1 MIKKLII
8 TYLLFFVF
16 ILNSF
21 PLFSNKALAE
31 LEEMSGDEA
40 YKYYVLDRIDAAD
53 SPDYVKKFAY
63 ENDCFKIMK
72 HYYWSDELFKN
83 KGGVYSC
90 IKDKK
95 VQYIYDY
102 DNKLR
107 FAKWYEKRKF
117 KKPVFGD

>member
-16 ILNSF
+16 ILNCC
-21 PLFSNKALAE
+21 PLFTNKALAE
-31 LEEMSGDEA
+31 LEEMSGDKA

-63 ENDCFKIMK
+63 ENGCFGVIKS
-72 HYYWSDELFKN
+72 YFWSYDLFKN
-83 KGGVYSC
+83 NGGVYVC
-90 IKDKK
+90 DKNGK
-95 VQYIYDY
+95 AEFIYDY
-102 DNKLR
+102 KNKLR

-117 KKPVFGD
+117 KKQVFEF

>member
-1 MIKKLII
+1 MKKFII
-8 TYLLFFVF
+8 ASYIILFF
-16 ILNSF
+16 ILNCC
-21 PLFSNKALAE
+21 PLFLNKADAE
-31 LEEMSGDEA
+31 LPTFGGDDL

-117 KKPVFGD
+117 KKPVFEF

>member
-16 ILNSF
+16 ILNCC
-21 PLFSNKALAE
+21 PLFSNTADAE
-31 LEEMSGDEA
+31 LPTFGGDDL

-63 ENDCFKIMK
+63 ENGCFGVIKS
-72 HYYWSDELFKN
+72 YFWSYDLFKN
-83 KGGVYSC
+83 NGGVYVC
-90 IKDKK
+90 DKNGK
-95 VQYIYDY
+95 AEFIYDY
-102 DNKLR
+102 KNKLR

-117 KKPVFGD
+117 KKPVFEF

>member
-16 ILNSF
+16 ILNCC
-21 PLFSNKALAE
+21 PLFSNTADAE
-31 LEEMSGDEA
+31 LPTMSEDEL
-40 YKYYVLDRIDAAD
+40 YKIHILSRIDAAD

-63 ENDCFKIMK
+63 ENNCFKIIK
-72 HYYWSDELFKN
+72 HYYWSYELFKN

-107 FAKWYEKRKF
+107 FARWYEKRKF
-117 KKPVFGD
+117 RKPVFEF